1 MKCVKCDFECC
12 NSNENGTEY
21 YCAIFGDDIPKSLET
36 DGGCECALNYNEA
49 KKLCELHDK
58 LCELHDK
65 CMAMYY
71 EIMSLLYEF
80 GEGPRTKEKQAEWDK
95 VNEEYSLAS
104 KNYHNY
110 FDFVVSRK
118 RKDE

>member
-21 YCAIFGDDIPKSLET
+21 YCAVFGDDVPEELET
-36 DGGCECALNYNEA
+36 NVGCNLKYNEA
-49 KKLCELHDK
+49 KKLCELD
-58 LCELHDK
+58 DK
-65 CMAMYY
+65 CIAMYY
-71 EIMSLLYEF
+71 ESMSLLYEF
-80 GEGPRTKEKQAEWDK
+80 GEGPRTKEQQAKMDK

-104 KNYHNY
+104 KKYHNY
-110 FDFVVSRK
+110 FDLVVSRR